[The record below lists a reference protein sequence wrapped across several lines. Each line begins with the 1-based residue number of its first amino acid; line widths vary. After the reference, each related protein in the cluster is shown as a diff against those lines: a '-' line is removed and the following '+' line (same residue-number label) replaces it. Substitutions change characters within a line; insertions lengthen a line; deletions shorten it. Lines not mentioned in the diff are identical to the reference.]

1 MLGVSWKWLRSK
13 VSTNTSILL
22 YVATYDIFLSYHLI
36 TSTKRTVLLWKK
48 IQHLFLYRISIKG
61 DMSIQLLLLD
71 ESLGWILILIIS
83 LRPFLAYVYQWT
95 GSPLSSFWHR
105 VIIWINADWL
115 SIGPLRTNINEIN
128 QNTHI
133 FLQVYKYIYIF
144 RYVMLFSWSFNVLN
158 ERWRVY
164 TTTVGF
170 IDCTV
175 QWRAIRA
182 QFEGTS
188 QHRSVFDGWVSVF
201 I

>member
-13 VSTNTSILL
+13 FSTNTSILL
-22 YVATYDIFLSYHLI
+22 YIATYDIFLSYHLI
-36 TSTKRTVLLWKK
+36 ISTKRTVLLWKK

-71 ESLGWILILIIS
+71 ESLGWILILIVS
-83 LRPFLAYVYQWT
+83 LRPFLTYMYRWTELPFLAPSHYLYQCWLIVNRT
-95 GSPLSSFWHR
+95 SKNRFQWNQSKKGHFPSSE
-105 VIIWINADWL
+105 
-115 SIGPLRTNINEIN
+115 T
-128 QNTHI
+128 
-133 FLQVYKYIYIF
+133 F
-144 RYVMLFSWSFNVLN
+144 RYIRLFSWSFNVLN

-182 QFEGTS
+182 QFEGTLS
-188 QHRSVFDGWVSVF
+188 QHRSVFDGWMCVF